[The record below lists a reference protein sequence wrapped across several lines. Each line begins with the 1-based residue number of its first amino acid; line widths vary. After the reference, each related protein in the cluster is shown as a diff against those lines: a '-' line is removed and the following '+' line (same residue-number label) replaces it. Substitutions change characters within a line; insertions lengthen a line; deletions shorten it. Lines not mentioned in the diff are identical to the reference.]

1 MKARKILRNSY
12 LSRHA
17 AEHVGGEKANVYF
30 DEAMIDKPE
39 AAWEALLKEV
49 LKGDSKKVWHGVVLN
64 NGLDQILRANVFLP
78 EVDATR
84 EYWNPTVLK
93 NRQH

>member
-1 MKARKILRNSY
+1 M
-12 LSRHA
+12 
-17 AEHVGGEKANVYF
+17 GGEKANVYF

-84 EYWNPTVLK
+84 EYWNPTIEEQAALNVIEDGRSCTHPAL
-93 NRQH
+93 